1 MNLNQRLISQVR
13 LKKGEQKNIL
23 KVSSTVKDVYKG
35 KLKTPVYCFTVFTHS
50 HIPCRHFL
58 LLQL

>member
-23 KVSSTVKDVYKG
+23 KVSGTVKNVYKG

-50 HIPCRHFL
+50 HIPCCRFS